1 MYLWSSQSVD
11 EGRGRAGRVISVRRC
26 AEEETLEEEDDD
38 DDGERAEKTREQNGA
53 EDNKYAMKPA
63 SWSGTARSVY
73 VYMYL
78 EK

>member
-1 MYLWSSQSVD
+1 M
-11 EGRGRAGRVISVRRC
+11 ISVRRC

-63 SWSGTARSVY
+63 S
-73 VYMYL
+73 
-78 EK
+78 